1 LAWRR
6 SIVWICSLVMLCS
19 CARVA
24 STICSGQPNARAAA
38 AIFSITFSLFF
49 SLLWAVSLAGAIGMI
64 LELEKGF
71 GGLIHVSPQPMRQA
85 VDESEAQLHE

>member
-1 LAWRR
+1 VAPIHRLDLQFSYALQLRPGGIDNLLRPAQR
-6 SIVWICSLVMLCS
+6 SGGRSHFF
-19 CARVA
+19 
-24 STICSGQPNARAAA
+24 NH
-38 AIFSITFSLFF
+38 FF